1 MNKKYTLIS
10 ISILTALYSQQS
22 LADLHAQC
30 LLGVPHFSGEVVK
43 GDVNNLPVYIEADK
57 AEINQPTQAIYQ
69 GNVDLKQGNRHL
81 VGNSAYSSLMC
92 WRISEASTAH
102 ALSSGKQEV
111 NVAFFI
117 KR

>member
-30 LLGVPHFSGEVVK
+30 LLGVPHFTGEVVK

-69 GNVDLKQGNRHL
+69 GNVDLKQETAIWLEIQLKLNKPVKVNKHN
-81 VGNSAYSSLMC
+81 VGLIYVVDL
-92 WRISEASTAH
+92 I
-102 ALSSGKQEV
+102 
-111 NVAFFI
+111 I
-117 KR
+117 KTIKSIY

>member
-30 LLGVPHFSGEVVK
+30 LLGVPHFTGEVVK

-57 AEINQPTQAIYQ
+57 A
-69 GNVDLKQGNRHL
+69 
-81 VGNSAYSSLMC
+81 
-92 WRISEASTAH
+92 
-102 ALSSGKQEV
+102 
-111 NVAFFI
+111 
-117 KR
+117 

>member
-10 ISILTALYSQQS
+10 ISILTAFYSQQS

-30 LLGVPHFSGEVVK
+30 LLGVPHFTGEVVK

-81 VGNSAYSSLMC
+81 VGNSV
-92 WRISEASTAH
+92 EV
-102 ALSSGKQEV
+102 KQTGEG
-111 NVAFFI
+111 NQAQ
-117 KR
+117 RWA

>member
-30 LLGVPHFSGEVVK
+30 LLGVPHFTGEVVK

-57 AEINQPTQAIYQ
+57 AEINQP
-69 GNVDLKQGNRHL
+69 LR
-81 VGNSAYSSLMC
+81 
-92 WRISEASTAH
+92 R
-102 ALSSGKQEV
+102 
-111 NVAFFI
+111 FI
-117 KR
+117 KVMWIWNKETAI

>member
-22 LADLHAQC
+22 LADLHSQC
-30 LLGVPHFSGEVVK
+30 LLGVPHFTGEVVK

-81 VGNSAYSSLMC
+81 VGNSV
-92 WRISEASTAH
+92 EVKQTGE
-102 ALSSGKQEV
+102 GKQAQRWAYLV
-111 NVAFFI
+111 VDLII
-117 KR
+117 KTIKSIY

>member
-22 LADLHAQC
+22 LADLHSQC
-30 LLGVPHFSGEVVK
+30 LLGVPHFTGEVVK

-69 GNVDLKQGNRHL
+69 GNVDLKQETVIWSEIQLKSNKQVRAIKL
-81 VGNSAYSSLMC
+81 SVGLIC
-92 WRISEASTAH
+92 EEDLIT
-102 ALSSGKQEV
+102 KI
-111 NVAFFI
+111 I
-117 KR
+117 KLTY

>member
-30 LLGVPHFSGEVVK
+30 LLGVPHFTGKVVK

-69 GNVDLKQGNRHL
+69 GNVDLKQGNQL
-81 VGNSAYSSLMC
+81 KSSKQVRAIKLNAGLIC
-92 WRISEASTAH
+92 EADLIT
-102 ALSSGKQEV
+102 KI
-111 NVAFFI
+111 I
-117 KR
+117 KLIY